1 MTKKLKNMETRQ
13 HKYRFYATLLDNFH
27 DYINSDV
34 IWEKY
39 WGWSETPP
47 HTPEEFHKL
56 QFDGLIDRINRIPLD
71 SEAADR
77 GTAFNEIVDC
87 MVENR
92 GSSKVKIS
100 RVYNSET
107 NKVVGIKALYN
118 NREFTFPIGMCT
130 SFAKM
135 FEGALTQV
143 WVESLL
149 PTKFGNVLLCGMI
162 DELLHSSVHD
172 IKLTGNYSAAKFKN
186 HWQHIVYPYCLIQS
200 GIDIRTFEYNVA
212 ELNKNGIFN
221 SYTETYVFNP
231 DRDVPLLT
239 EHCEEFIQFLEE
251 NKHLITDKKIF
262 GNE

>member
-1 MTKKLKNMETRQ
+1 METKQ
-13 HKYRFYATLLDNFH
+13 HKYRFYATLLDNFT

-47 HTPEEFHKL
+47 HTPDEFNKL
-56 QFDGLIDRINRIPLD
+56 QFEGLIDRINRVPLD

-77 GTAFNEIVDC
+77 GTAFNEVVDC
-87 MVENR
+87 IVEKR
-92 GSSKVKIS
+92 
-100 RVYNSET
+100 NSE
-107 NKVVGIKALYN
+107 KVEISMIYDSGNEVCGIRAVYN
-118 NREFTFPIGMCT
+118 NREFTFPIDLCKR
-130 SFAKM
+130 FAKM
-135 FEGALTQV
+135 FDGALTQV

-149 PTKFGNVLLCGMI
+149 PTRFGNVMLCGMI

-172 IKLTGNYSAAKFKN
+172 IKLTGNYSAAKFKS

-200 GIDIRTFEYNVA
+200 GTDIRTFEYNVA
-212 ELNKNGIFN
+212 ELNKNGTFS
-221 SYTETYVFNP
+221 SYTETYVFNTE
-231 DRDVPLLT
+231 RDVPILT
-239 EHCEEFIQFLEE
+239 EHCEDFIRFLEE